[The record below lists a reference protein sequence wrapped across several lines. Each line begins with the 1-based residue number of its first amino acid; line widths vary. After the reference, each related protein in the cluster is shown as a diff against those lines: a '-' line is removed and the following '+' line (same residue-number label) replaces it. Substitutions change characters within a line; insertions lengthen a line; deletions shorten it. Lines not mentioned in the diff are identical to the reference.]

1 MGMKPQVAD
10 VGATMGSLAAG
21 LTSTAAS
28 ICCIGPL
35 AITLLGVNG
44 AILAAGIK
52 PYRPYLLTASLL
64 MLVFAFSRVYGRR
77 AQRAVSNGES
87 CPVAA
92 SRWTRLI
99 LWVAAALWVFAVV
112 IQVAADRYWLSGI
125 G

>member
-1 MGMKPQVAD
+1 MRQQVAD
-10 VGATMGSLAAG
+10 LGATVGSLAAG

-44 AILAAGIK
+44 AIVAAGIK
-52 PYRPYLLTASLL
+52 PYRPYLWGGSLL
-64 MLVFAFSRVYGRR
+64 MLVFAFWRVYGRWAGQEAR
-77 AQRAVSNGES
+77 GSES
-87 CPVAA
+87 CPVVAP
-92 SRWTRLI
+92 RWTKII
-99 LWVAAALWVFAVV
+99 LWAAVALWVLAVM

>member
-1 MGMKPQVAD
+1 MKQQVAD
-10 VGATMGSLAAG
+10 LGATVGSLAAG

-44 AILAAGIK
+44 AIVAAGIK
-52 PYRPYLLTASLL
+52 PYRPYLLGGSLL
-64 MLVFAFSRVYGRR
+64 MLVFASWRVYGRR
-77 AQRAVSNGES
+77 AGREARGSES
-87 CPVAA
+87 CPVVAP
-92 SRWTRLI
+92 RWTKII
-99 LWVAAALWVFAVV
+99 LWAAVALWVLAVM

>member
-1 MGMKPQVAD
+1 
-10 VGATMGSLAAG
+10 MGSLFAG

-52 PYRPYLLTASLL
+52 PYRPYLLASSLL
-64 MLVFAFSRVYGRR
+64 MLGFAFWRVYGRR
-77 AQRAVSNGES
+77 AHGVGATGES
-87 CPVAA
+87 CPVNA
-92 SRWTRLI
+92 SRWTTLI
-99 LWVAAALWVFAVV
+99 LWAAAAMWVAAVL